1 MMRLWPFYRDFK
13 GGRGEEEKRRE
24 KREER
29 EEKRMTT
36 QRIPYYRTVQTLGH
50 ALRTLYSELWPGI
63 QYRQEISVRAP
74 HADLC
79 YSECVIYDA
88 GNQILT
94 IGFPSELVGLVR
106 GFRNSH
112 GVRMVTYVR
121 DRLTDFI
128 REEAVDQTTTFWL
141 DPVGRQ
147 GREAPQVRIYTH
159 GINDLI
165 VSFDVMIVKGTKG
178 ARAKL

>member
-1 MMRLWPFYRDFK
+1 
-13 GGRGEEEKRRE
+13 
-24 KREER
+24 
-29 EEKRMTT
+29 MTT
-36 QRIPYYRTVQTLGH
+36 QCVPHRRTVQTLGH
-50 ALRTLYSELWPGI
+50 ALHTLYSEPWPGL

-79 YSECVIYDA
+79 YSECVVHDA

-112 GVRMVTYVR
+112 GVRMVTYIR
-121 DRLTDFI
+121 DQQTDFI
-128 REEAVDQTTTFWL
+128 REEAVDHTTTFWL
-141 DPVGRQ
+141 DPLGNQ
-147 GREAPQVRIYTH
+147 GKEAPQIRVYTH
-159 GINDLI
+159 GIDDL
-165 VSFDVMIVKGTKG
+165 VVRFDVMIMKGTTG